1 VTETLAWG
9 WQAQNPRYANPSDP
23 PAQPMQPK
31 RPQRRTITIDLPPAQ
46 IAWLDQQAGALLSRS
61 AFVRQL
67 INAAMEKTTK

>member
-1 VTETLAWG
+1 
-9 WQAQNPRYANPSDP
+9 
-23 PAQPMQPK
+23 MQSK

-67 INAAMEKTTK
+67 INAAMEKIAK